1 MSYLKKLFHCQ
12 CGCIEFSRELNRWF
26 CADCGIVCSEIPQCD
41 STKYR
46 GISSRQKESEKDD
59 NFKKDS

>member
-12 CGCIEFSRELNRWF
+12 YGCIEFSLNRWF
-26 CADCGIVCSEIPQCD
+26 CADCGIECAKIPQYD

-46 GISSRQKESEKDD
+46 GISSGQKESEKDD
-59 NFKKDS
+59 NIKDKT